1 MSDLRTVDTV
11 ASIRKNN
18 MEEIRVR
25 IARGTGF
32 TLVDMR
38 VFASTRRSQGEP
50 KPTRAGICIPRDQ
63 LSALIEAL
71 RAAQQEAAQ

>member
-11 ASIRKNN
+11 ACIRKNN

-25 IARGTGF
+25 IARGTDF
-32 TLVDMR
+32 ALIDMR
-38 VFASTRRSQGEP
+38 VFASTRGSQGEP
-50 KPTRAGICIPRDQ
+50 LPTRAGICIPRDQ

-71 RAAQQEAAQ
+71 RAAQQEAAR